1 MFTKPLK
8 NLKSLG
14 HSPICICTG
23 CWPRDIFHVH
33 MAFLCISPHFCFPQK
48 ATGKRYYYCLRFFL
62 FFFFLTVSR
71 VICLWFYFYYLLAS
85 RQSVFSKYFIT
96 LAIIISALS
105 CIFLSHI
112 YLWPQCVIKCQSYSF
127 LKGAHCLAQQCSN
140 KCTEVMSR
148 YKAN

>member
-1 MFTKPLK
+1 MSTW
-8 NLKSLG
+8 
-14 HSPICICTG
+14 HSSASVLISASHKRQQG
-23 CWPRDIFHVH
+23 RDTTIAYVF
-33 MAFLCISPHFCFPQK
+33 FC
-48 ATGKRYYYCLRFFL
+48 
-62 FFFFLTVSR
+62 FFFLTVSR

>member
-1 MFTKPLK
+1 MSTW
-8 NLKSLG
+8 
-14 HSPICICTG
+14 HSSASVLISASHKMQQG
-23 CWPRDIFHVH
+23 RDTTIAYVF
-33 MAFLCISPHFCFPQK
+33 FC
-48 ATGKRYYYCLRFFL
+48 
-62 FFFFLTVSR
+62 FFFLTVSR